1 MDSKFFNLLYWQ
13 HYIILEEDF
22 KHTRRY
28 VELNS
33 DNFETYSVEYTKLLQ
48 SIGSE
53 FDVICKEICKYYGYN
68 NKQNIIG
75 YADVIIPKFTGIKES
90 KVLIRDNDSIVLEPL
105 KEWNYNKPNSPGWW
119 KVYNKIKHDRSNNF
133 KKANLYNVLM
143 GLTSLFLIEMY
154 FIYEIATKNNEKM
167 KIPNTSSLLFEI
179 KDWKVNQISLPRG
192 ILLEY

>member
-1 MDSKFFNLLYWQ
+1 M
-13 HYIILEEDF
+13 
-22 KHTRRY
+22 
-28 VELNS
+28 
-33 DNFETYSVEYTKLLQ
+33 
-48 SIGSE
+48 
-53 FDVICKEICKYYGYN
+53 
-68 NKQNIIG
+68 
-75 YADVIIPKFTGIKES
+75 
-90 KVLIRDNDSIVLEPL
+90 LIRDNDSIVLEPL